1 MKKILCV
8 FASCTILTLLLVGCN
23 SSAISKMKKEPLMN
37 AMKTKQIGEYGQ
49 ATYNPDK
56 LTDEDLLKFYNDNVK
71 NSGLN
76 FVLLVNKDNEKEC
89 ISFPRDTGTIMYGT
103 LSADRTGLD
112 NSYKTRFI
120 QGDKIVDN
128 IDTNVLNK

>member
-8 FASCTILTLLLVGCN
+8 FASFTILILLLVGCN
-23 SSAISKMKKEPLMN
+23 SSAISKMTKEPLMN
-37 AMKTKQIGEYGQ
+37 GIKTKQIGEYGQ

-76 FVLLVNKDNEKEC
+76 FVLLVNKDDKSQG
-89 ISFPRDTGTIMYGT
+89 IAFPGCNNIITYGTISDDGT
-103 LSADRTGLD
+103 GIDS
-112 NSYKTRFI
+112 SYKTRFI
-120 QGDKIVDN
+120 EGDKIVDN
-128 IDTNVLNK
+128 IDTNTEGK